1 MHRSIRL
8 LPLFLVAGS
17 IAAAQSPAP
26 SAFVARQSDASAAAS
41 PQIAAA
47 IPAASSTA
55 RIVYTFEHPQLQ
67 PARYTITIDEN
78 GFGHFVSEAGPVPA
92 GDTDDVYPAPMD
104 REIRLDDALR
114 AALFRYA
121 RDHQFF
127 QESCTRS
134 GRLAF
139 TGNKTIA
146 YIGPEG
152 RGSCAFVWAADP
164 ALQHLSDQLNAVAFT
179 LEIGRRLDV
188 EVHHDPLGLDSEL
201 ESLEG
206 AVRDQRASDLPNIV
220 PQLEAIAS
228 DEDVMDR
235 ARRRAQ
241 DLLNHCESP
250 QPKSD

>member
-1 MHRSIRL
+1 MFRPIRL
-8 LPLFLVAGS
+8 LPFLLAAGS
-17 IAAAQSPAP
+17 IALAQSTVPP
-26 SAFVARQSDASAAAS
+26 TLLARQSEAAAPAS

-47 IPAASSTA
+47 IPSVSSPA

-67 PARYTITIDEN
+67 PACYTITIDEN

-92 GDTDDVYPAPMD
+92 GGTDDVYPAPMD
-104 REIRLDDALR
+104 REIHLDDALR
-114 AALFRYA
+114 AALFQYA
-121 RDHQFF
+121 RDHQLF
-127 QESCTRS
+127 QQSCKR
-134 GRLAF
+134 GGHLAF

-146 YIGPEG
+146 YAGPEG
-152 RGSCAFVWAADP
+152 RGSCEFIWASDP
-164 ALQHLSDQLNAVAFT
+164 VLQRLSDQLNAVAFT

-201 ESLEG
+201 ESLED
-206 AVRDQRASDLPNIV
+206 AVRDQRASDLPNIA

-241 DLLNHCESP
+241 DLLNRFGS
-250 QPKSD
+250 QDQKSN